1 MTFYTLRLEQD
12 ELTRVIVENSHKEQ
26 VISDIVMTLNHTLI
40 ESSNFIP
47 FSFTII

>member
-26 VISDIVMTLNHTLI
+26 VISDNNDIKSYLNRK
-40 ESSNFIP
+40 
-47 FSFTII
+47 